1 VADCLFRRPGDVLA
15 FGSPVHHVGIYI
27 GDGKMIEAP
36 NSGSDVKI
44 SDVQRRMDDLNTI
57 RRLA

>member
-1 VADCLFRRPGDVLA
+1 MKPGDLI
-15 FGSPVHHVGIYI
+15 FFNSPVSHVGIYI